1 MWNTFLNNWKGKIYD
16 EINSMAKFHEFS
28 NIGIQVCGVIFI
40 SSFESNQ
47 YESFSINF
55 KSLCIL
61 PMALQRTVVVSF
73 MIWVRYDDK
82 NGILENRMLLSFLH
96 CELVKSSNKKSC
108 LRSQS
113 GASINW
119 DCHTTLKYTLDKVN

>member
-1 MWNTFLNNWKGKIYD
+1 MHKVPVMWNPFLNNWKGKLYD
-16 EINSMAKFHEFS
+16 EINSMAKFQEFPK
-28 NIGIQVCGVIFI
+28 IGIQVCGVIFI

-82 NGILENRMLLSFLH
+82 NSFR
-96 CELVKSSNKKSC
+96 K
-108 LRSQS
+108 
-113 GASINW
+113 
-119 DCHTTLKYTLDKVN
+119 